1 MEAITN
7 NLRRN
12 FEDMRDL
19 GPAIV
24 ARFFRRPDLRGY
36 SVARTRYGDFF
47 FRRFD
52 TDLRVLRQIF
62 VDREYD
68 LDRFPQ
74 GRIVWDAYDDMLR
87 RHRTPVIVD
96 AGANAGYASRF
107 FAQIYPLAQIF
118 AIEPDAGNAAL
129 CRANVANLV
138 RVEVVEAAVGSLP
151 GHVSVEHF
159 AGASWGTR
167 TKRSHSGVPIITI
180 DELSAR
186 IPDSE
191 LLIVKVDI
199 EGFESDL
206 FADPTWVAQACVVI
220 VELHD
225 WLFPG
230 AGTSRTLQK
239 VMLRE
244 DRELL
249 ISGENLV
256 WVRSTAML
264 ATS

>member
-1 MEAITN
+1 MEAIASK
-7 NLRRN
+7 LWRH

-19 GPAIV
+19 GPALI
-24 ARFFRRPDLRGY
+24 ARFFLRADVRGY

-62 VDREYD
+62 AGREYD

-74 GRIVWDAYDDMLR
+74 GKIVRDAYDDMLR
-87 RHRTPVIVD
+87 RRRTPVIID
-96 AGANAGYASRF
+96 AGANAGYTSRF
-107 FAQIYPLAQIF
+107 LAQTYPQAKIF

-129 CRANVANLV
+129 CRANVANLAH
-138 RVEVVEAAVGSLP
+138 VEVIEAAVGSQP

-167 TKRSHSGVPIITI
+167 TKRSESGVPVVTI

-186 IPDSE
+186 IPDGE

-206 FADPTWVAQACVVI
+206 FVNPTWVAQTCVVV
-220 VELHD
+220 VEPHD

-239 VMLRE
+239 AMLRE

-249 ISGENLV
+249 ISGDNLI
-256 WVRSTAML
+256 WVRSAP
-264 ATS
+264 S